1 MPTRIEVVNVVA
13 TATLDHSIDLKS
25 LAIHFPAIVSYDPK
39 VYFAAYFKSR
49 EMKGK
54 VSIFQSGKM
63 ISVGTRSEE
72 EARRELTSVANILSR
87 EGIAKLKSKPE
98 IQNVVMIADLGFK
111 PDLEATIKAVHLV
124 EGAKA
129 IYEPEQFP
137 GMIIRLP
144 ESARATILLFSSGKM
159 VCAGLKNHVDIHAL
173 LTTLIGLARGNDQRS

>member
-1 MPTRIEVVNVVA
+1 MPSPTSRGLTSNKGIGIGLRVVSLPTRIEVVNVVA

-72 EARRELTSVANILSR
+72 EACMHCSAQ
-87 EGIAKLKSKPE
+87 AKWS
-98 IQNVVMIADLGFK
+98 A
-111 PDLEATIKAVHLV
+111 PD
-124 EGAKA
+124 
-129 IYEPEQFP
+129 
-137 GMIIRLP
+137 
-144 ESARATILLFSSGKM
+144 
-159 VCAGLKNHVDIHAL
+159 
-173 LTTLIGLARGNDQRS
+173 